1 MFEGLVRQL
10 ILGYLGLYIKDIQ
23 KEQLKI
29 TLWNEEVLLENVEL
43 ILEAFDY
50 LRLPLVLKQGRIG
63 KLSIKIPWKKL
74 GWDPVIII
82 LEDIYIC
89 VSQRED
95 KDWCM
100 DAVERREFASKKAQ
114 LAAAELA
121 KLSRRVCDNQ
131 TGKSFN
137 SYITAKILDSIQLS
151 IRNVHVLYRDS
162 LTAREEVLFGL
173 KFSSLTIMKQIVNGS
188 AAAVKVKSGQ
198 VNKWIEIQG
207 LELYCG
213 TFQGNDDLSRPI
225 VVDSK
230 NNEGE
235 SFDAHKCSSMLAP
248 LNVSLSLSVKRS
260 GKLVKDAPQYAIN
273 IELSSMAISMNEVQ
287 LQQILSIYDYLSLC
301 RLREIYGRYRP
312 WWFPLE
318 KRLEGWQ
325 RAWWWY
331 AQESVLSDIRK
342 KLRKTSWKY
351 FGERLN
357 TRRKYVNLYKTKLK
371 SLRHDEVIEVDVLH
385 ELEDLE
391 KETDIGDILNYRSV
405 AERELE
411 DFLVNSSSSHR
422 INGGNIDKSIEDD
435 HPSNKSRGWLNW
447 LSYGML
453 GAGGTDDSSQFS
465 GVISDDVIKDIYEAT
480 KFHPS
485 SMLLGDFSLMDEVY
499 FSSVKINISEICTTL
514 QSMELGRSIA
524 NLILEDISIKAKV
537 WEKSA
542 TITASINSA
551 KMLNPLN
558 SQLILLTKKVNYGDN
573 VLEKQHPTL
582 NIKVDCS
589 PPTSDID
596 LLVKIILNPTELYCD
611 SKFMKNIVEFFHD
624 LQHFIFQHQRI
635 LLSLNG
641 IGDLKTRLLSKI
653 DYILSSRKKTVW
665 DAKIFNPVIVMPWEN
680 AHIEEYN
687 KIVLEAGSVSF
698 VSRAETE
705 FFGFHEGNQFHLLN
719 EIMNSGVGPTKDIL
733 IGFQL
738 QDLYDFFEIQI
749 TDMQMKLLTPSAT
762 VPLFE
767 KFNASTSLASCILL
781 DEPVLK
787 TLEICVRV
795 PSVTAHFSALTC
807 GTILGLVEQF
817 KLPHPSSDSTVS
829 LDPRS
834 NGQDISIYFGWLSI
848 NASLGFIN
856 LLVNLEDDVP
866 DGCTMKLLCHMLD
879 VRYDQRDFTECWVFV
894 KACRITTRLMTDDC
908 ETNILCSA
916 GSMEGCDS
924 VSPNNLGVS
933 LDGQIGR
940 LVDQSSVV
948 DGCIVLHCEAH
959 RNEHRYSISSS
970 DLEIHCHPFFVGR
983 LIGFME
989 KITVSETPIEDR
1001 TPDPK
1006 DANVS
1011 SSQNSNLRHSGVSN
1025 AYDSSF
1031 EPALISLNRSP
1042 LHTIDNLRPLSN
1054 LENRADGVWPKMS
1067 TVLCLEDQKN
1077 GDPKLSV
1084 TGEAKLLSAPLINRG
1099 HDADCSPLTSVVD
1112 LLLVTLNL
1120 GSVTVH
1126 FHDSSCIVGTI
1137 MVPLAKSVIH
1147 ISADF
1152 LDIVCST
1159 DGMTL
1164 SSIWCSQLINEFLW
1178 GPLSPDLSP
1187 ILNLHLN
1194 KGNVSA
1200 QNSQLELSFNI
1211 QKVSCMLPPEFLAI
1225 VIGYFSLPD
1234 WSSYANKQPAVD
1246 TSCEN
1251 PCTITYKFEIVNCNV
1266 LTPSNGDYSEFLK
1279 VNISQLCTIFSE
1291 NCAGSSATRDIPSA
1305 SCISASKFADRNNCL
1320 DFYGCDLFLT
1330 LLILESDIDNS
1341 SSRYRT
1347 ATLIAPLSAD
1357 VWIRIPQNN
1366 EISDFTSSYP
1376 ICIMAMVN
1384 NCQLDVEEVCAI
1396 SGIKGL
1402 GYVFDQFSLVGEES
1416 QIFSSDVPH
1425 FLRTKKQIH
1434 ETATFFSEASSTTL
1448 NEMRFCVRSLSLRLH
1463 QLKNVLPC
1471 SELMAEAEMEFVCS
1485 ISLENGR
1492 LYFLDISFSSL
1503 ALFSLVNC
1511 VMLAKCSCPGFD
1523 SSVLDL
1529 IISMS
1534 DGSENHLVVSLPC
1547 LNVWL
1552 YWFDWIEI
1560 IDLLQLYNEQ
1570 LAKVF
1575 KSSALTE
1582 IVTDIPS
1589 DAHKYVFGDGSN
1601 HDASPNMNKISGFPS
1616 VTLDHIGLEFH
1627 FPARVNTAAY
1637 NSFIRPYIHSKQTL
1651 DNHLRLLSEIQN
1663 CFLSISLQSRSIEV
1677 AVNGKTVILTMSSGN
1692 LSGMLR
1698 LFVDDNEQTWP
1709 LFLLSKIQIEA
1720 EISEY
1725 GMENV
1730 IIKMVVLC
1738 DNVDFSLSNKILYLS
1753 YFAWFQRSEEMS
1765 PQSIFKKMNIQVQ
1778 LRKVSVLLT
1787 DWKTSSGPLLEFLVR
1802 NFTFWSNVTEDET
1815 EGSVMCELQ
1824 VNYYNIDKV
1833 LWEPFVE
1840 PWSFRLSV
1848 IRKHDES
1855 ALFNNAIMTDISLES
1870 KAHLNLNI
1878 NETLI
1883 EVILRALEMIK
1894 DAWGLIEMTESRE
1907 LSNSQIRKN
1916 PETARYAPYKLQN
1929 LTSLPL
1935 VFYVC
1940 QWQLGAYELDVSPS
1954 EGVLQPGSSVLVYI
1968 NESPEKLL
1976 LRGRPTQSSDRLND
1990 NQSLEAAQRY
2000 VIFQLEGTSM
2010 PSMPISMDLVGRRY
2024 FDLDFSKSSHSEIN
2038 GDANTMK
2045 KNVPT
2050 DMGTDAVRGFVIP
2063 VVVDV
2068 SVQHYTKLMRLYST
2082 VVILNATSVSLE
2094 LRFDIPLGVSPK
2106 ILGPIY
2112 PGQEFPLPLHL
2123 AEAGCIRW
2131 RPLGDMY
2138 LWSESYNISS
2148 IISQDVRIGFSRSFV
2163 CYPSHPSCE
2172 AFRCC
2177 ISVHDQSLHPIGK
2190 LKRVCSSMD
2199 LVCGHRSLNYLSQSM
2214 INLERPKNRF
2224 LYQVMLTSP
2233 LVLKNYLMK
2242 SMSLTLENAGVKR
2255 NAILSEVETS
2265 LFHIDSSHDL
2275 SLTFKMRG
2283 FRPSVLKL
2291 PRAESFSTMS
2301 RFGGTKFSLSEVIR
2315 FDPEFSDGPLYVTM
2329 EKMIDTFSGARE
2341 ILISVPF
2348 LLYNCTGFS
2357 LALSN
2362 SVGETNGYSCIPSCY
2377 NLDEQR
2383 MLVKKKDG
2391 LGLICPSQELPATG
2405 STCEPNSSIPDFVG
2419 SDCMKVNAYLFSPDP
2434 NSYSGD
2440 ILVKLGRCFP
2450 PVQDGY
2456 PKSSWSAPF
2465 SLVPPAGSTDV
2476 LVPQPFSTSG
2486 YVISVCAVAAPF
2498 SGRTKI
2504 ITFQPRYVIANAC
2517 TKNLCY
2523 KQKGTNFPFILEA
2536 GQHSHIQWIDTT
2548 RELLLSVRFDD
2559 PGWEWSGCFRP
2570 EQLGET
2576 QVKVRNYMTTAARMI
2591 RVVVRRADVSVGEET
2606 IVGSLSGNSD
2616 TNLILLSDDG
2626 SGFMPY
2632 RIDNISRERLRVYQP
2647 KCESFE
2653 TVIHPYTSCPFAW
2666 DEPCYPHILNVEVP
2680 GERILGSFAIDE
2692 PSPESHVYLPTTLE
2706 KPERNLL
2713 ISVHSEGAI
2722 KVLSIIDSNYHVL
2735 NDLKNLHVPPL
2746 KDNRKQT
2753 QKDGSSIVYKEKLS
2767 VDIPFIG
2774 ISLMNSH
2781 PEEILFASAK
2791 NTTVSFV
2798 QSLDQQQFSLQIAS
2812 LQIDNQLH
2820 STPYPVILS
2829 FNHGNRINIV
2839 NHLKSKGNSTNLIG
2853 GKIGQTIST
2862 NLNEPVFLLTVAKW
2876 RNSDTS
2882 LVSFESISLRI
2893 SNFYLQIE
2901 LEIGLRLFEFFKTVS
2916 SRLQTRVFQP
2926 VDSFLHQLIPDSV
2939 LTGDT
2944 SGRTQFS
2951 LRLHEKHLTSTSSS
2965 LLNKKHTSYLL
2976 PHMVPIGAPWQKIHL
2991 SDQTQKKIYVEHF
3004 DMAPIKLTLS
3014 FSSSPRMLRNGVLM
3028 SGDSFIHRGL
3038 MALADVEGAKIHFK
3052 QLILSHQLASWESIQ
3067 EILVS
3072 HYTRQFLHEMY
3083 KVFGSAG
3090 VIGNPLGFARSLGLG
3105 IRDFF
3110 SLPIWSVFQS
3120 PAGLITGMAQGT
3132 TSLVSNTVYAISDA
3146 TTQFSKAAHKGI
3158 VAFTFDDQPGT
3169 MMEKQQRGVSS
3180 QNKGVINEFLQGLT
3194 GVLQSPIEGA
3204 EKHGLPGVL
3213 SGIAVGVTGLVAR
3226 PAASILEVTGKTA
3239 QSIRN
3244 RSRIHQ
3250 MGYQCFRLRL
3260 PRPLSRELPLKPYS
3274 WEDAVGTH
3282 VLLSQREDETLVM
3295 CKSLKQCGKYAL
3307 ITEKLIL
3314 VFSCSSLIDLGKP
3327 EFEGVPADPSWVMQS
3342 EIRLDSVILADNDR
3356 EVVHIVGSDSD
3367 ASFSKNQNQQQK
3379 RRNGGAKGKLWN
3391 NFHTPLPLFQTNLE
3405 FMSPEDADEFLKVLM
3420 SIIER
3425 GKERGWSSVHILHQS
3440 NIK

>member
-10 ILGYLGLYIKDIQ
+10 ILGYLGQYIKDIQ

-82 LEDIYIC
+82 LEDVYIC
-89 VSQRED
+89 VGQRED

-114 LAAAELA
+114 LAAAELD

-131 TGKSFN
+131 TGKSFS

-151 IRNVHVLYRDS
+151 VRNVHVLYRDS

-173 KFSSLTIMKQIVNGS
+173 KFSSLTIMKQTAYGS

-198 VNKWIEIQG
+198 VNKWIEIRG
-207 LELYCG
+207 LELYCS
-213 TFQGNDDLSRPI
+213 TFQGNNDLSRQI

-235 SFDAHKCSSMLAP
+235 RLDAHKCSSMLAP
-248 LNVSLSLSVKRS
+248 LNVSLSLSVNRS
-260 GKLVKDAPQYAIN
+260 GKLLKDAPQYAIN
-273 IELSSMAISMNEVQ
+273 IELSSMAMSMNEVQ
-287 LQQILSIYDYLSLC
+287 MQQILSICDYLSLC

-357 TRRKYVNLYKTKLK
+357 SRRKYVNLYKTKLK

-391 KETDIGDILNYRSV
+391 KQTDIDDILNYRSV

-411 DFLVNSSSSHR
+411 DFLVNSSSSHG

-435 HPSNKSRGWLNW
+435 RPSNKSRGWLNW

-480 KFHPS
+480 KFHPA

-499 FSSVKINISEICTTL
+499 FSSVKMNISEICTTL

-542 TITASINSA
+542 TITALVNSA
-551 KMLNPLN
+551 KMLNPSN
-558 SQLILLTKKVNYGDN
+558 GRAILLTKKVNYGEN
-573 VLEKQHPTL
+573 VLEKQQPTL

-589 PPTSDID
+589 PPTSDIN

-611 SKFMKNIVEFFHD
+611 SEFLKNIVEFFHV
-624 LQHFIFQHQRI
+624 LKHFSFQHQRI

-641 IGDLKTRLLSKI
+641 IGDLKTRLLTKI
-653 DYILSSRKKTVW
+653 DYILSSKKKTVW
-665 DAKIFNPVIVMPWEN
+665 DAIIFNPVIVMPWEN
-680 AHIEEYN
+680 AHIEEH

-698 VSRAETE
+698 VSGAETE
-705 FFGFHEGNQFHLLN
+705 SFGFHKGNRFHLLN
-719 EIMNSGVGPTKDIL
+719 GIMNSAVGLMKDIL
-733 IGFQL
+733 RGFHL

-749 TDMQMKLLTPSAT
+749 NDIQMKLLTPSAK

-781 DEPVLK
+781 DESVLK

-795 PSVTAHFSALTC
+795 PSVSAHFSALTY

-817 KLPHPSSDSTVS
+817 KLPDPSSDSTVS
-829 LDPRS
+829 LDLRS
-834 NGQDISIYFGWLSI
+834 NGPDISMYFGWLSI
-848 NASLGFIN
+848 NASLGFIS

-866 DGCTMKLLCHMLD
+866 DGCTLKLRCQMLD
-879 VRYDQRDFTECWVFV
+879 VRYDQRDFPECWACV
-894 KACRITTRLMTDDC
+894 KACRITARLTTDDC
-908 ETNILCSA
+908 EPNILCSA

-924 VSPNNLGVS
+924 VSPNSLGVS
-933 LDGQIGR
+933 LDGQIAHLG
-940 LVDQSSVV
+940 DQSSVN
-948 DGCIVLHCEAH
+948 GCIVLHYEAH
-959 RNEHRYSISSS
+959 RNEHRYSISGS
-970 DLEIHCHPFFVGR
+970 DLEIHCYPIFVGR
-983 LIGFME
+983 LIGFIE
-989 KITVSETPIEDR
+989 KIAVCGTSIEDR
-1001 TPDPK
+1001 TTDAE

-1011 SSQNSNLRHSGVSN
+1011 SSQSLSLRHYGLSN
-1025 AYDSSF
+1025 TYDSSF
-1031 EPALISLNRSP
+1031 EPARISLNSSP
-1042 LHTIDNLRPLSN
+1042 LYTIDKLRSLSD
-1054 LENRADGVWPKMS
+1054 LENSADGVWPKMS
-1067 TVLCLEDQKN
+1067 SLEDQKN
-1077 GDPKLSV
+1077 RGPKLSG
-1084 TGEAKLLSAPLINRG
+1084 TGESKLLSAPLVNFG
-1099 HDADCSPLTSVVD
+1099 LDADCSLQTSVVD
-1112 LLLVTLNL
+1112 LLLVTSNL

-1159 DGMTL
+1159 EGMTL
-1164 SSIWCSQLINEFLW
+1164 SSLWYSQLINEFLW
-1178 GPLSPDLSP
+1178 GPLSTDLSP
-1187 ILNLHLN
+1187 ILNLNLN
-1194 KGNVSA
+1194 KVNANA

-1211 QKVSCMLPPEFLAI
+1211 QKVSCMLPPDFLAI

-1246 TSCEN
+1246 MSCEN
-1251 PCTITYKFEIVNCNV
+1251 PTTITYKFEIVNSNV

-1279 VNISQLCTIFSE
+1279 VNISQLCIMFSE

-1320 DFYGCDLFLT
+1320 DFYGCDLCLT
-1330 LLILESDIDNS
+1330 LLILGSDTDNS
-1341 SSRYRT
+1341 SNRYRT
-1347 ATLIAPLSAD
+1347 VTLIAPLSAD

-1366 EISDFTSSYP
+1366 EVSKFASSYP
-1376 ICIMAMVN
+1376 ICIMAMIN

-1402 GYVFDQFSLVGEES
+1402 GYVVDQFSLVGEES

-1425 FLRTKKQIH
+1425 FLRMKKQLH
-1434 ETATFFSEASSTTL
+1434 ETATFFAVASSPTL

-1463 QLKNVLPC
+1463 QLKKVLPY

-1511 VMLAKCSCPGFD
+1511 VMLAKCSCPGFG

-1529 IISMS
+1529 IISMP

-1552 YWFDWIEI
+1552 YWFDWNEV
-1560 IDLLQLYNEQ
+1560 IDLLHLYNKQ
-1570 LAKVF
+1570 LAKVL
-1575 KSSALTE
+1575 KSSALAD
-1582 IVTDIPS
+1582 IATDIPG
-1589 DAHKYVFGDGSN
+1589 DASKYVLGDGSN
-1601 HDASPNMNKISGFPS
+1601 HDALPNMNTISGFPS
-1616 VTLDHIGLEFH
+1616 VALDNVGLEFH
-1627 FPARVNTAAY
+1627 FPAHLNAAAY
-1637 NSFIRPYIHSKQTL
+1637 NSFIHPYIHSKQTL

-1663 CFLSISLQSRSIEV
+1663 CFLSVSLQSRSIEV

-1698 LFVDDNEQTWP
+1698 LFVDDNAQTWP
-1709 LFLLSKIQIEA
+1709 LFLLSKIQLEA

-1725 GMENV
+1725 ETENV

-1753 YFAWFQRSEEMS
+1753 YFTWFQKSEEMS
-1765 PQSIFKKMNIQVQ
+1765 QQSLLKKMNFQVQ
-1778 LRKVSVLLT
+1778 SRKISVLLT
-1787 DWKTSSGPLLEFLVR
+1787 DWKQTSSGPLLEFLVR
-1802 NFTFWSNVTEDET
+1802 NFTFLSNVTEDET
-1815 EGSVMCELQ
+1815 EGSVMCEFQ

-1840 PWSFRLSV
+1840 PWSFRLSM
-1848 IRKHDES
+1848 IRKHDKS
-1855 ALFNNAIMTDISLES
+1855 ALFNNDIVTDINLES

-1878 NETLI
+1878 NVTLI
-1883 EVILRALEMIK
+1883 EVISRALEMIK
-1894 DAWGLIEMTESRE
+1894 DAWGLIEMRESRD
-1907 LSNSQIRKN
+1907 LSNSQIIKN
-1916 PETARYAPYKLQN
+1916 PETTRYAPYLLQN

-1940 QWQLGAYELDVSPS
+1940 QWQFGANDLDVSPS
-1954 EGVLQPGSSVLVYI
+1954 EGVLQPGSCVLVYV
-1968 NESPEKLL
+1968 NESPEKLI
-1976 LRGRPTQSSDRLND
+1976 LRCRPTQSSDRLND

-2000 VIFQLEGTSM
+2000 VIFQLEGASM

-2024 FDLDFSKSSHSEIN
+2024 FDLDFSKSSHSEVN
-2038 GDANTMK
+2038 GDTNTMK
-2045 KNVPT
+2045 KKVPT

-2068 SVQHYTKLMRLYST
+2068 SVQHYTKMMRIYST

-2106 ILGPIY
+2106 LLGPIY

-2131 RPLGDMY
+2131 RPLGDIY

-2148 IISQDVRIGFSRSFV
+2148 IISQDTRNGYSRSFV

-2177 ISVHDQSLHPIGK
+2177 ISVHDQSLPPIGK
-2190 LKRVCSSMD
+2190 LKRVSIPID
-2199 LVCGHRSLNYLSQSM
+2199 FDIGHQSLNYQSESM
-2214 INLERPKNRF
+2214 SNLERPKNRC

-2233 LVLKNYLMK
+2233 LVLKNYLAK

-2255 NAILSEVETS
+2255 NATLSEVETS
-2265 LFHIDSSHDL
+2265 FFHIDSSHDL
-2275 SLTFKMRG
+2275 SITFKMRG

-2291 PRAESFSTMS
+2291 PRAESFSTMA

-2329 EKMIDTFSGARE
+2329 EKMMDTFSGARE

-2362 SVGETNGYSCIPSCY
+2362 SFSETNGYSCIPSCY
-2377 NLDEQR
+2377 NLDEQS

-2405 STCEPNSSIPDFVG
+2405 STCESNSSIPDFVG

-2450 PVQDGY
+2450 PVQDNY
-2456 PKSSWSAPF
+2456 PKCSWSAPF
-2465 SLVPPAGSTDV
+2465 SLVPPTGSTDV

-2486 YVISVCAVAAPF
+2486 YVLSVCAVAAPF

-2523 KQKGTNFPFILEA
+2523 KQKGTNSPFILEA

-2559 PGWEWSGCFRP
+2559 PGWEWSGCFTP

-2576 QVKVRNYMTTAARMI
+2576 QVKARNYMTTAASMI

-2616 TNLILLSDDG
+2616 TNLILLSDDD

-2653 TVIHPYTSCPFAW
+2653 TMIHPYTSSPFAW
-2666 DEPCYPHILNVEVP
+2666 DEPCYPHILVVEVL

-2692 PSPESHVYLPTTLE
+2692 PSPNSHVYLPTTLE
-2706 KPERNLL
+2706 KPERNLFL
-2713 ISVHSEGAI
+2713 SVHSEGAI

-2735 NDLKNLHVPPL
+2735 NDLKNLHVPLL

-2767 VDIPFIG
+2767 VDLPFIG
-2774 ISLMNSH
+2774 VSLMNSH
-2781 PEEILFASAK
+2781 PEEILFACAK

-2798 QSLDQQQFSLQIAS
+2798 QSLDQQQFSLQIAL

-2829 FNHGNRINIV
+2829 FNHGNRSNIV
-2839 NHLKSKGNSTNLIG
+2839 NHLKSKDNSTNLIG
-2853 GKIGQTIST
+2853 GKLAQTVFT
-2862 NLNEPVFLLTVAKW
+2862 NLNEPVVLLTVAKW
-2876 RNSDTS
+2876 RNSDAS

-2901 LEIGLRLFEFFKTVS
+2901 LEIGLRLFEFSKTVS
-2916 SRLQTRVFQP
+2916 SRLQSRVFQP
-2926 VDSFLHQLIPDSV
+2926 VDSFLRPLIPDSG

-2944 SGRTQFS
+2944 SGCTQFS
-2951 LRLHEKHLTSTSSS
+2951 LRLHEKHPTLTSCS
-2965 LLNKKHTSYLL
+2965 LLNKKHTSCLL

-2991 SDQTQKKIYVEHF
+2991 SEQRQKKIYVEHF

-3014 FSSSPRMLRNGVLM
+3014 FASSPRMLRNGVLM

-3052 QLILSHQLASWESIQ
+3052 QLILSHQIASWESIQ

-3158 VAFTFDDQPGT
+3158 VAFTFDDQPVK
-3169 MMEKQQRGVSS
+3169 MMEKQQRGGVSS

-3244 RSRIHQ
+3244 RSRSHQ
-3250 MGYQCFRLRL
+3250 TGYQCFRLRL

-3295 CKSLKQCGKYAL
+3295 CKALKQCGKYAL
-3307 ITEKLIL
+3307 ITGKLIL
-3314 VFSCSSLIDLGKP
+3314 VFSCSSLIHLGKP
-3327 EFEGVPADPSWVMQS
+3327 EFEGVPADPNWVMQS

-3356 EVVHIVGSDSD
+3356 DVVHIVGSDSD
-3367 ASFSKNQNQQQK
+3367 ASFTHNQNQQQK
-3379 RRNGGAKGKLWN
+3379 RGNGGAKGKLWN

-3405 FMSPEDADEFLKVLM
+3405 FTSPEDADEFLKVLM

-3425 GKERGWSSVHILHQS
+3425 GKEQGWSSVHILHQS

>member
-10 ILGYLGLYIKDIQ
+10 ILGYLGQYIKDIQ

-131 TGKSFN
+131 TGKSFS

-162 LTAREEVLFGL
+162 LSAREEVLFGL
-173 KFSSLTIMKQIVNGS
+173 KFSSLTIMKQIANGS

-198 VNKWIEIQG
+198 VNKWIEIRG
-207 LELYCG
+207 LELYCS
-213 TFQGNDDLSRPI
+213 TFQGNNDLSRQI

-230 NNEGE
+230 SNEGE
-235 SFDAHKCSSMLAP
+235 KLDAHKCSSMLAP

-260 GKLVKDAPQYAIN
+260 GKLLKDAPQYAIN
-273 IELSSMAISMNEVQ
+273 IELSSMAMSMNEVQ
-287 LQQILSIYDYLSLC
+287 MQQILSICDYLSLC
-301 RLREIYGRYRP
+301 RLREKYGRYRP

-331 AQESVLSDIRK
+331 SQESVLSDIRK

-357 TRRKYVNLYKTKLK
+357 SRRKYVNLYKTKLK
-371 SLRHDEVIEVDVLH
+371 NLRHDEVIEVDVLH

-391 KETDIGDILNYRSV
+391 KQTDIDDILNYRSV

-411 DFLVNSSSSHR
+411 DFLVNSSSSHGV
-422 INGGNIDKSIEDD
+422 NGGNIDKSIGDD
-435 HPSNKSRGWLNW
+435 RSSNKSRGWLNW

-480 KFHPS
+480 KFYPA
-485 SMLLGDFSLMDEVY
+485 SMLLGDVSLMDEVF
-499 FSSVKINISEICTTL
+499 FSSVKIYISEICTTL

-524 NLILEDISIKAKV
+524 NLILEDISITAKV

-558 SQLILLTKKVNYGDN
+558 SRVILSTKKVNYGDN
-573 VLEKQHPTL
+573 VLEKQQPTL
-582 NIKVDCS
+582 NIKVDRS

-611 SKFMKNIVEFFHD
+611 SEFMKNIMEFFHV
-624 LQHFIFQHQRI
+624 LQHLSFQQQRI
-635 LLSLNG
+635 LQSLNG

-665 DAKIFNPVIVMPWEN
+665 DANIFNPVIFMPWEN
-680 AHIEEYN
+680 ANIEEH
-687 KIVLEAGSVSF
+687 KIVVEAGSVSF
-698 VSRAETE
+698 VSGAEAE
-705 FFGFHEGNQFHLLN
+705 FSVFHKGNRFHLLSG
-719 EIMNSGVGPTKDIL
+719 IMNSGVGPAKDIL
-733 IGFQL
+733 RGFQL

-749 TDMQMKLLTPSAT
+749 NDMQMKLLTPSAT

-767 KFNASTSLASCILL
+767 KFNASTSLASCILR

-787 TLEICVRV
+787 TLEIGVQV
-795 PSVTAHFSALTC
+795 PSVSAHFSALTY
-807 GTILGLVEQF
+807 GTLLGLVEQF
-817 KLPHPSSDSTVS
+817 KLPHPSSDSAVS
-829 LDPRS
+829 LDLRS
-834 NGQDISIYFGWLSI
+834 NGQDSSMYFGWLSI

-866 DGCTMKLLCHMLD
+866 DGCTMKLLCQMLD
-879 VRYDQRDFTECWVFV
+879 VRYDQRDFPECWACV
-894 KACRITTRLMTDDC
+894 KTCRITARLTTDDC

-916 GSMEGCDS
+916 GCMEGCDS
-924 VSPNNLGVS
+924 VSSNNLGAS
-933 LDGQIGR
+933 LNGQFGH
-940 LVDQSSVV
+940 LGDQSSVV
-948 DGCIVLHCEAH
+948 DGCIVLHYEAH
-959 RNEHRYSISSS
+959 RNEHRYSISAS
-970 DLEIHCHPFFVGR
+970 DLEIHCYPFFVGR

-989 KITVSETPIEDR
+989 KIAISGTSIEDR
-1001 TPDPK
+1001 MPDAEG
-1006 DANVS
+1006 ANVS
-1011 SSQNSNLRHSGVSN
+1011 SSQTLNLRYYGLSN
-1025 AYDSSF
+1025 TYDSSF
-1031 EPALISLNRSP
+1031 EQAHVSLNHSP
-1042 LHTIDNLRPLSN
+1042 SYTIDNLRSLSN

-1067 TVLCLEDQKN
+1067 AALCLEDPKN

-1084 TGEAKLLSAPLINRG
+1084 TGEAKLLSAPPMNCGL
-1099 HDADCSPLTSVVD
+1099 DADCSLLTSAVD
-1112 LLLVTLNL
+1112 LLLVILNL
-1120 GSVTVH
+1120 GSVTLH

-1159 DGMTL
+1159 EGMAL
-1164 SSIWCSQLINEFLW
+1164 SSLWCSQLINEFLW

-1187 ILNLHLN
+1187 ILNLHLK
-1194 KGNVSA
+1194 KGNTNVQS
-1200 QNSQLELSFNI
+1200 SQLELNFNI

-1234 WSSYANKQPAVD
+1234 WSSYANKQPSVD
-1246 TSCEN
+1246 MSCEN
-1251 PCTITYKFEIVNCNV
+1251 PSTITYKFEIVNCNV
-1266 LTPSNGDYSEFLK
+1266 LAPSNDDYSEFLK
-1279 VNISQLCTIFSE
+1279 VNISQLCIMFSE
-1291 NCAGSSATRDIPSA
+1291 NCAGSSVTRDIPSA

-1320 DFYGCDLFLT
+1320 DFYGCDLCLT
-1330 LLILESDIDNS
+1330 LLILESDTS
-1341 SSRYRT
+1341 SSLSRYRT
-1347 ATLIAPLSAD
+1347 VTLIAPLSAD

-1366 EISDFTSSYP
+1366 ELSNITSYP

-1384 NCQLDVEEVCAI
+1384 DCQLDIEEVCAI
-1396 SGIKGL
+1396 SRIKAL
-1402 GYVFDQFSLVGEES
+1402 GYVVDQFSLVGEES

-1425 FLRTKKQIH
+1425 FLRMKKQLH
-1434 ETATFFSEASSTTL
+1434 ETATSFSEASSPIL
-1448 NEMRFCVRSLSLRLH
+1448 NEMRFCVRSLSMRLH
-1463 QLKNVLPC
+1463 QSKKVLPY

-1511 VMLAKCSCPGFD
+1511 VKLAECSCPGFG

-1552 YWFDWIEI
+1552 YWFDWNEV
-1560 IDLLQLYNEQ
+1560 IDLLHLYNEQ

-1575 KSSALTE
+1575 ESSALTE

-1589 DAHKYVFGDGSN
+1589 DANKYVLGDGSN
-1601 HDASPNMNKISGFPS
+1601 HEASPNTNRISGFPS
-1616 VTLDHIGLEFH
+1616 VTLDNVGLEFH
-1627 FPARVNTAAY
+1627 LPARVNTAAY
-1637 NSFIRPYIHSKQTL
+1637 NSFIHSHIHSKQPL

-1677 AVNGKTVILTMSSGN
+1677 AVNGKTVTLTMSSGN

-1698 LFVDDNEQTWP
+1698 LFVEDSAQTWP
-1709 LFLLSKIQIEA
+1709 LFQLSKIQFEA
-1720 EISEY
+1720 EMSEY
-1725 GMENV
+1725 EMENV

-1753 YFAWFQRSEEMS
+1753 YFGWFQRSEEMS
-1765 PQSIFKKMNIQVQ
+1765 TQFIFKKMNIQVQ
-1778 LRKVSVLLT
+1778 SRKISVLLT
-1787 DWKTSSGPLLEFLVR
+1787 DWKTSSGPLLEFLMR
-1802 NFTFWSNVTEDET
+1802 NFTFLSNVTEDET

-1840 PWSFRLSV
+1840 PWSFRLSM
-1848 IRKHDES
+1848 IRKHEES
-1855 ALFNNAIMTDISLES
+1855 ALFNNAIMTDINLES

-1883 EVILRALEMIK
+1883 EVISRALEMIK

-1907 LSNSQIRKN
+1907 LPTSQIIKN
-1916 PETARYAPYKLQN
+1916 PETARYAPYMLQN

-1940 QWQLGAYELDVSPS
+1940 QWQFGANELDVSPS
-1954 EGVLQPGSSVLVYI
+1954 EGVLQPGSSILVYI

-1976 LRGRPTQSSDRLND
+1976 LRCRPRQSSDRLND

-2010 PSMPISMDLVGRRY
+2010 PSVPISMDLVGRRY
-2024 FDLDFSKSSHSEIN
+2024 FDLDFSKSSHSEVN
-2038 GDANTMK
+2038 GDTNTMK
-2045 KNVPT
+2045 RKVPT
-2050 DMGTDAVRGFVIP
+2050 DMGADAVRGFVIP

-2177 ISVHDQSLHPIGK
+2177 ISVLDQSLPPIGK
-2190 LKRVCSSMD
+2190 LKRVCSPVD
-2199 LVCGHRSLNYLSQSM
+2199 HDHGHQPLNYQSQPMS
-2214 INLERPKNRF
+2214 NLERPKNRL

-2265 LFHIDSSHDL
+2265 FFHIDSSHDL
-2275 SLTFKMRG
+2275 SITFKMHG

-2291 PRAESFSTMS
+2291 PRAETFSTMA
-2301 RFGGTKFSLSEVIR
+2301 RFGGTKLSISEVIR
-2315 FDPEFSDGPLYVTM
+2315 FDPEISDGPLYVTM
-2329 EKMIDTFSGARE
+2329 EKMMDTFSGARE

-2362 SVGETNGYSCIPSCY
+2362 SFSETNGYSCIPSCY
-2377 NLDEQR
+2377 NLDEQS

-2405 STCEPNSSIPDFVG
+2405 STCESNSSIPDFAG
-2419 SDCMKVNAYLFSPDP
+2419 NDCMKVNAYLFSPDP

-2440 ILVKLGRCFP
+2440 ILVKLGRWFP
-2450 PVQDGY
+2450 PVQESY
-2456 PKSSWSAPF
+2456 PKCSWSAPF
-2465 SLVPPAGSTDV
+2465 SLVPPTGSTDV

-2498 SGRTKI
+2498 SGSTKI
-2504 ITFQPRYVIANAC
+2504 ITFQPRYVIANVC

-2548 RELLLSVRFDD
+2548 RELLLSVRFDE
-2559 PGWEWSGCFRP
+2559 PGWEWSGCFTP

-2576 QVKVRNYMTTAARMI
+2576 QVKVRNYMTTAASMI
-2591 RVVVRRADVSVGEET
+2591 RVVVRRADVSDGEET

-2616 TNLILLSDDG
+2616 TNLILLSDDD

-2653 TVIHPYTSCPFAW
+2653 TVIHPYTSSPFAW
-2666 DEPCYPHILNVEVP
+2666 DEPCYPHILIVEVP

-2692 PSPESHVYLPTTLE
+2692 PSPDSHVYLPTTSE

-2722 KVLSIIDSNYHVL
+2722 KVLSIIDSSYHVL
-2735 NDLKNLHVPPL
+2735 NDLKNLHVPLL

-2753 QKDGSSIVYKEKLS
+2753 QDGSSIVYKEKLS

-2781 PEEILFASAK
+2781 PEEILFACAK

-2798 QSLDQQQFSLQIAS
+2798 QSLDQQQCSLQIAS

-2829 FNHGNRINIV
+2829 FNQGNRSNIV
-2839 NHLKSKGNSTNLIG
+2839 NHLKSKDNITNLIG
-2853 GKIGQTIST
+2853 GKIAQTVST
-2862 NLNEPVFLLTVAKW
+2862 NEPVLLLTVAKW
-2876 RNSDTS
+2876 RNSDAT
-2882 LVSFESISLRI
+2882 LISFESINLRI

-2916 SRLQTRVFQP
+2916 SRLQSRVFQP
-2926 VDSFLHQLIPDSV
+2926 VDSFLHPLIPDSG
-2939 LTGDT
+2939 LTGDA
-2944 SGRTQFS
+2944 SGSTQFS
-2951 LRLHEKHLTSTSSS
+2951 LRLHEKQPTLTSSS
-2965 LLNKKHTSYLL
+2965 LLNKKHTSCLL

-2991 SDQTQKKIYVEHF
+2991 SDQKQKKIYVEHF

-3014 FSSSPRMLRNGVLM
+3014 FSSSPQMLRNGVLI

-3038 MALADVEGAKIHFK
+3038 MALADVEGAKINFK
-3052 QLILSHQLASWESIQ
+3052 QLILSHQIASWESIQ

-3090 VIGNPLGFARSLGLG
+3090 VIGNPIGFARSLGLG

-3110 SLPIWSVFQS
+3110 SFPIWSVFQS

-3158 VAFTFDDQPGT
+3158 VAFTFDDQPVT
-3169 MMEKQQRGVSS
+3169 MMEKQLKGVSS
-3180 QNKGVINEFLQGLT
+3180 QNQGVINEFLQGLT

-3226 PAASILEVTGKTA
+3226 PAASILEVTGKAA

-3250 MGYQCFRLRL
+3250 MGYQGVRLRL

-3282 VLLSQREDETLVM
+3282 VLLSQREDKTLVM
-3295 CKSLKQCGKYAL
+3295 CKALKQCGKYVL
-3307 ITEKLIL
+3307 ITGKRIL
-3314 VFSCSSLIDLGKP
+3314 VFSCSSLVDLGKP
-3327 EFEGVPADPSWVMQS
+3327 EFEGVPADPDWVMQS

-3367 ASFSKNQNQQQK
+3367 ASFRQNQNQQQK
-3379 RRNGGAKGKLWN
+3379 RGNGRAKGKLWN
-3391 NFHTPLPLFQTNLE
+3391 NFNTPLPLFQTNLE
-3405 FMSPEDADEFLKVLM
+3405 FISPEDADEFLKVLM